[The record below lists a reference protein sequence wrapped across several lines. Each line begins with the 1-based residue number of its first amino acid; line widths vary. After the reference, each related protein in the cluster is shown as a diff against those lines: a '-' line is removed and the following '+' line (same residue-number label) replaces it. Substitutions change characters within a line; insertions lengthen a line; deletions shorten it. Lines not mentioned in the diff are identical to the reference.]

1 MSTLK
6 LHNFFFNST
15 FVQWRIGE
23 ICSVMPKTS
32 RIQLNG
38 RDLSYLL
45 VRSNQCTGGICKHLE
60 TRHKSRLLH
69 RLMHIYVSLCVHIC
83 AIVHISTMYFRRK
96 VKGTIS
102 LITVISFF
110 SFKYL
115 FWRPKKATKTERK
128 TIISLAGYRHWST
141 HFLIRVII
149 SLLACLYMWE
159 IFVSLCDTPVLWW
172 IWAWLFS
179 SNTIKHWMLRRNE
192 MQSFKTV
199 RMLISWLGVN
209 ILPSQRDLMT
219 AT

>member
-1 MSTLK
+1 MAEILA
-6 LHNFFFNST
+6 T
-15 FVQWRIGE
+15 FWLGQ
-23 ICSVMPKTS
+23 T
-32 RIQLNG
+32 NA
-38 RDLSYLL
+38 L
-45 VRSNQCTGGICKHLE
+45 VVFANIWKQDIKVDYYIDSCIF
-60 TRHKSRLLH
+60 
-69 RLMHIYVSLCVHIC
+69 MSLCMHIC
-83 AIVHISTMYFRRK
+83 AIVHISSMYFRRK
-96 VKGTIS
+96 VNDTLS

-115 FWRPKKATKTERK
+115 FWRPKKAIKTEGK

-172 IWAWLFS
+172 IWAWSFS

-209 ILPSQRDLMT
+209 ILPSQPDLMT
-219 AT
+219 TT